1 MQRDLTSG
9 KITGNLL
16 KFAFPLMIGNLLQ
29 QCYNVADTW
38 VVGQF
43 LGSDALAAVGSS
55 YTLHD
60 LFNLDFA
67 RALHGERRGFFHAV
81 WEKRLRAFKVLYV

>member
-16 KFAFPLMIGNLLQ
+16 KFASFAAMLQ
-29 QCYNVADTW
+29 CGGYVGRGAVPWLGRTGRRGFFLYAD
-38 VVGQF
+38 
-43 LGSDALAAVGSS
+43 
-55 YTLHD
+55 D
-60 LFNLDFA
+60 LFNLDLA
-67 RALHGERRGFFHAV
+67 RALLGERRGFVHAV